1 MDDNDLGYGEAAM
14 VGRPVELFRDVQQR
28 GLVVPELLYLLGD
41 PEIERTVELDQA
53 PVPDTAAR
61 EGYYGPR
68 HLAYWLSGA
77 DDYLKIAQHVRCGP
91 GERILDFGGASGRV
105 ARHFATRL
113 PECEVTIAD
122 LNPSH
127 VNFVNKVFPTNIK
140 AVKTASRPPIPVA
153 DRSFKLIYAASVFT
167 HIDVF
172 ETSWIAEIERL
183 LTDDGIA
190 WLTFHSEYTWSNMDS
205 SPLRAKLD
213 EDPAFTTLHAA
224 NPVMPFERR
233 AFYYGTGQNYSCN
246 IFHSSDY
253 VRKVWGRFLDIVDIL
268 PGEHAYHSVAV
279 LKKKVRSH
287 A

>member
-1 MDDNDLGYGEAAM
+1 MDDNDLGYGEAAT
-14 VGRPVELFRDVQQR
+14 VGRPAELFRDPHQR
-28 GLVVPELLYLLGD
+28 SLVIPELLHLLSD
-41 PEIERTVELDQA
+41 VEIERAAEIDQA
-53 PVPDTAAR
+53 PVPDAAAR

-77 DDYLKIAQHVRCGP
+77 DDYQKIVRHARCSP

-113 PECEVTIAD
+113 PECEVVIAD

-127 VNFVNKVFPTNIK
+127 VNFVNKVFPTNMK

-172 ETSWIAEIERL
+172 ETSWLAELERL
-183 LTDDGIA
+183 LTNEGVA
-190 WLTFHSEYTWSNMDS
+190 WLTFHSEHTWSNMDG

-213 EDPAFTTLHAA
+213 EDPAFSALHAA
-224 NPVMPFERR
+224 NPVMPSERLV
-233 AFYYGTGQNYSCN
+233 FYYGANQNYSCN
-246 IFHSSDY
+246 VFHSSDY
-253 VRKVWGRFLDIVDIL
+253 IRRVWGRFFDVITII
-268 PGEHAYHSVAV
+268 PAEHAYHSVAV
-279 LKKKVRSH
+279 LKKKDRGR